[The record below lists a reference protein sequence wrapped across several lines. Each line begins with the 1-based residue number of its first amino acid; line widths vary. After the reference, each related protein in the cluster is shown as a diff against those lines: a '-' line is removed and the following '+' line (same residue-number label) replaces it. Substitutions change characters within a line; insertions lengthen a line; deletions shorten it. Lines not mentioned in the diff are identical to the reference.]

1 MPHITMSL
9 GLRYFPSFTAH
20 DPNRNSMSIERFSF
34 RLYYF
39 FPVCVCGCFL
49 LGVPPHNHYVHSF
62 QEAFM
67 ISVSCELL
75 LWVVL
80 DVNAYPHF
88 QWSQISE
95 PETKKFVPNPR
106 KSCPVGK
113 ALSKRTCDFL
123 IFTCLLSRLSLFDV
137 YNNDGFALTILGG
150 LRAFLIS
157 KDSKGE
163 TFPRTYKSTTHPFYN
178 RCDINLNN
186 LPFTH

>member
-1 MPHITMSL
+1 MSL
-9 GLRYFPSFTAH
+9 CPSGYAISPRSPHMTPTEFQWALSVS
-20 DPNRNSMSIERFSF
+20 PFVCII
-34 RLYYF
+34 F
-39 FPVCVCGCFL
+39 FPCVCGCFL

-95 PETKKFVPNPR
+95 PETKKFVQNPR

-123 IFTCLLSRLSLFDV
+123 IFTCLLSILFLFDV
-137 YNNDGFALTILGG
+137 YNNDGFDLTMLGG

-163 TFPRTYKSTTHPFYN
+163 TFFRTYKSTTHPFYN

-186 LPFTH
+186 LPFTHRA